1 MRRTVMGIAIGAMLV
16 ANTAAVFAEGRIAR
30 REIHQQQRIG
40 NGIKNG
46 TLKPG
51 QAAHIEHQEANLNHE
66 VSADRAAN
74 GGKLTGQERQQVNQ
88 QQNNLSRE
96 IYDDKHF

>member
-1 MRRTVMGIAIGAMLV
+1 MRRSWMGIAIGAMLV
-16 ANTAAVFAEGRIAR
+16 ANTSAVFAEGRIAQ
-30 REIHQQQRIG
+30 REIRQQQRIG

-51 QAAHIEHQEANLNHE
+51 QAAHIEHQEANLNKE
-66 VSADRAAN
+66 VHADRAAD
-74 GGKLTGQERQQVNQ
+74 GGKLTGQERQQINQ
-88 QQNNLSRE
+88 QQNHLSNE